1 MEIALIIIFGVF
13 ILLAFILGLKYG
25 QKIANK
31 EEITF
36 PSVNIPISEKS
47 KQEEEKPNKD
57 IETLLQVMENVE
69 AYDGTSKNQKKIE
82 GGV

>member
-36 PSVNIPISEKS
+36 PSVNVPISEKS
-47 KQEEEKPNKD
+47 KQEEKPNKD

>member
-36 PSVNIPISEKS
+36 PSVNVPISEKS

-57 IETLLQVMENVE
+57 IETLLQVE

>member
-25 QKIANK
+25 QKIVNK
-31 EEITF
+31 EGITF
-36 PSVNIPISEKS
+36 PSVNVPISEKS

>member
-31 EEITF
+31 EGITF
-36 PSVNIPISEKS
+36 PSVNVPISEKS